1 MKNTQLLLIIGAITT
16 LIGCNKESTTQPID
30 QNPTTIVLFQVNDAK
45 FQGSTGY
52 VVTHIGDSVSYNII
66 AIDKDKLA
74 SYSLTSSNSSGRIN
88 VTPVYPLSDTMVIA
102 SRFVIDTTSSLFN
115 KGYQPGSIVRDY
127 ITISDALGFQT
138 QIEIQCIVS
147 E

>member
-1 MKNTQLLLIIGAITT
+1 MKIMQLLLIAGVITI
-16 LIGCNKESTTQPID
+16 LNGCRKESPTQPID
-30 QNPTTIVLFQVNDAK
+30 QNPTKIVLFQVNDAT

-88 VTPVYPLSDTMVIA
+88 VSPVYPLSDTMVIA
-102 SRFVIDTTSSLFN
+102 SSFVIDTTSSIFN
-115 KGYQPGSIVRDY
+115 KGYQPGSIVEDY

-138 QIEIQCIVS
+138 HLEIQCIIS

>member
-1 MKNTQLLLIIGAITT
+1 MKIIQLLLIAGVITI
-16 LIGCNKESTTQPID
+16 LNGCKKESPTQPID
-30 QNPTTIVLFQVNDAK
+30 QNPTKIVLFQVNDAT

-74 SYSLTSSNSSGRIN
+74 SYSLTWSNSSGRIN
-88 VTPVYPLSDTMVIA
+88 IGAAYPLSDTMIIA
-102 SRFVIDTTSSLFN
+102 TKFLIDSTSYPFN
-115 KGYQPGSIVRDY
+115 AGYRPGSIVMHY
-127 ITISDALGFQT
+127 ITINDALGFQT
-138 QIEIQCIVS
+138 HLEIQCIVS